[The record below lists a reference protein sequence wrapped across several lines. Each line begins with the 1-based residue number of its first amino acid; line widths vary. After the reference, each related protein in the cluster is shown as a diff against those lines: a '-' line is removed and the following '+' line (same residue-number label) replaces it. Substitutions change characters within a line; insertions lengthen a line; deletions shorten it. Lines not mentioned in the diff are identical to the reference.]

1 LGFWEKPGWIELKS
15 YFNSLLISLSSYAEY
30 LVQKNKRMNIDHQSL
45 TPVRQV
51 SENIHLKFLA
61 SASQLSPSSSLK
73 LIEEH
78 LCQLQL
84 YEVYRMTD
92 LLPSD
97 RVQRHRVVNSL
108 ITTGL
113 SFPCIMLV
121 YAPGSNIGNFHFLW
135 KVPSNADVTECFE
148 QSQSSIEQ
156 AKEHIPTYHSRAT
169 RAVMFKKFGMVSSGV
184 YCYFFKDLTGKCTC
198 V

>member
-1 LGFWEKPGWIELKS
+1 
-15 YFNSLLISLSSYAEY
+15 
-30 LVQKNKRMNIDHQSL
+30 
-45 TPVRQV
+45 
-51 SENIHLKFLA
+51 
-61 SASQLSPSSSLK
+61 
-73 LIEEH
+73 
-78 LCQLQL
+78 
-84 YEVYRMTD
+84 
-92 LLPSD
+92 
-97 RVQRHRVVNSL
+97 
-108 ITTGL
+108 
-113 SFPCIMLV
+113 MLV